1 MDKALAV
8 IAESL
13 HGELTLASLECV
25 EEGREIADRLGVRV
39 RAILCGHDVA
49 PLAETLAAHGA
60 DAVTVVEHEALA
72 QFSADGWLQALEP
85 ALLGVRPVLLLAPD
99 SGQARAWL
107 PRLAARWRLPLVGC
121 CIRVGIVG
129 DGYPEVVRY
138 TYGGACQERL
148 VWPYATLVCALLA
161 PGVRGVGTPRRER
174 AAEVEVLRPE
184 LDPTRFR
191 DRTLRTLP
199 ADPRTVD
206 LSEAERIVSGGFGV
220 GGSSSMAL
228 LRRLAERMGAALGGT
243 RVAADRGWLEADRF
257 IGSTGKIVTPKLYMA
272 FGVSGAGQHLAGI
285 TDSEWVVAVNSD
297 RTAPLLKRADLGVV
311 GDLHQI
317 LPCLLDRLEALA
329 LSEASFGG
337 GLSDVATP
345 ALATTT
351 DPTSRVAEISR

>member
-206 LSEAERIVSGGFGV
+206 LSEAERIVSSAPPARSSPRNCTWRSAYRAPANIWPASPTAS
-220 GGSSSMAL
+220 GS
-228 LRRLAERMGAALGGT
+228 
-243 RVAADRGWLEADRF
+243 WP
-257 IGSTGKIVTPKLYMA
+257 STV
-272 FGVSGAGQHLAGI
+272 
-285 TDSEWVVAVNSD
+285 
-297 RTAPLLKRADLGVV
+297 TAP
-311 GDLHQI
+311 H
-317 LPCLLDRLEALA
+317 PC
-329 LSEASFGG
+329 
-337 GLSDVATP
+337 
-345 ALATTT
+345 
-351 DPTSRVAEISR
+351 